1 MIAETAF
8 TLSRAA
14 LRGRSMGVLA
24 CAAFGALWA
33 SSALS
38 LGAPTL
44 GNVGYVVIALIT
56 GSLLSLAI
64 GMLRRSR
71 QMSTAHDPAQPA
83 QRRTNR
89 CFLAIFAAEIVLIN
103 IVAVVLNHHHALD
116 YLMPTIAIVVGLH
129 FYPLA
134 SLFRVPRYHVTAT
147 VMTVAALIG
156 VLALAAH
163 APSDTVN
170 VSVDAVCALTL
181 WITGVFSW
189 RSTTPSAQAVGGS
202 RLS

>member
-1 MIAETAF
+1 MIAETSF

-14 LRGRSMGVLA
+14 LRGRSMGVFA

-38 LGAPTL
+38 PGAPTL
-44 GNVGYVVIALIT
+44 GTIGYALIALIT
-56 GSLLSLAI
+56 ASLLWLAV

-71 QMSTAHDPAQPA
+71 QMSTANDPAQPA
-83 QRRTNR
+83 QRRTNL
-89 CFLAIFAAEIVLIN
+89 CFLAIFAAEIVLIE
-103 IVAVVLNHHHALD
+103 IAAVLLGRHHAID

-147 VMTVAALIG
+147 VMMVAGLVG

-163 APSDTVN
+163 APSVTVN
-170 VSVDAVCALTL
+170 ASVDALCALTL

-189 RSTTPSAQAVGGS
+189 RSTTPSAQTA
-202 RLS
+202 R

>member
-1 MIAETAF
+1 MIAETSF

-14 LRGRSMGVLA
+14 LRGRSMGVFA
-24 CAAFGALWA
+24 CTAFGALWA

-44 GNVGYVVIALIT
+44 GTVGYAVIALIT
-56 GSLLSLAI
+56 GSLLWFAI

-71 QMSTAHDPAQPA
+71 QMSSANDPAQPA
-83 QRRTNR
+83 QRRTNLR
-89 CFLAIFAAEIVLIN
+89 FLAIFAAEIVLIN
-103 IVAVVLNHHHALD
+103 IAAVVLNHHHALD

-147 VMTVAALIG
+147 VMTVAGLAG
-156 VLALAAH
+156 VLGLAAH
-163 APSDTVN
+163 APSNTVN
-170 VSVDAVCALTL
+170 VSVDALCALTL

-189 RSTTPSAQAVGGS
+189 RSTMPVAQAG
-202 RLS
+202 R

>member
-1 MIAETAF
+1 MITETSF

-14 LRGRSMGVLA
+14 LRGRSMGVFA
-24 CAAFGALWA
+24 CGAFGALWA

-44 GNVGYVVIALIT
+44 DTVGYAVIALIT
-56 GSLLSLAI
+56 GSLLWLAI

-71 QMSTAHDPAQPA
+71 QMSSADDPARQA
-83 QRRTNR
+83 QRRTNFR
-89 CFLAIFAAEIVLIN
+89 FLAIFVVEIVLIN
-103 IVAVVLNHHHALD
+103 IAAVVLDRQHAVQ

-134 SLFRVPRYHVTAT
+134 PLFRAPRYHVTAT
-147 VMTVAALIG
+147 VMTVAGMAG

-163 APSDTVN
+163 EPSATVN
-170 VSVDAVCALTL
+170 VIVDALCALTL

-189 RSTTPSAQAVGGS
+189 RSTMPSAQAANGS

>member
-1 MIAETAF
+1 MIAETSF
-8 TLSRAA
+8 TLSRAV
-14 LRGRSMGVLA
+14 LRGRSMGVFS
-24 CAAFGALWA
+24 CAGFGALWA
-33 SSALS
+33 SSTLS
-38 LGAPTL
+38 PGAPTL
-44 GNVGYVVIALIT
+44 GAVGYAVIALIT
-56 GSLLSLAI
+56 ASLLSLAI

-71 QMSTAHDPAQPA
+71 QMSIANDPAPLV

-89 CFLAIFAAEIVLIN
+89 RFLAVFAAEIVLIN
-103 IVAVVLNHHHALD
+103 IAAVVLGQHHAID

-147 VMTVAALIG
+147 AMTVAGLVG

-170 VSVDAVCALTL
+170 VSVDALCALTL

-189 RSTTPSAQAVGGS
+189 RSTTPSAQAA
-202 RLS
+202 R